1 MDDSVA
7 GGEAEKTA
15 SCEAE
20 QGKEEIPMEEDKGTC
35 LCHSQRCKYR
45 L

>member
-7 GGEAEKTA
+7 EGEAEKTA

-20 QGKEEIPMEEDKGTC
+20 QGKEETPMEEDKGQED
-35 LCHSQRCKYR
+35 LPLSQPT